1 MFFVSIDKPE
11 CKGENASAR
20 KVLKLVLSK
29 EGQARHI
36 TGSLGPLLWGPHL
49 FLRHSYVHADRHT
62 KAGWALENAMPEKAG
77 IPALPTVIFPLPS
90 LRSPS
95 SRRNSLQPGTAV
107 PALPCYAGRVP
118 RGALGPRTQRFGGAG
133 VPANR
138 WKGGAWG
145 NLGDYAEAQD
155 LREQRRRYP
164 EKAGLRCTPISVT
177 GG

>member
-1 MFFVSIDKPE
+1 
-11 CKGENASAR
+11 
-20 KVLKLVLSK
+20 
-29 EGQARHI
+29 
-36 TGSLGPLLWGPHL
+36 
-49 FLRHSYVHADRHT
+49 
-62 KAGWALENAMPEKAG
+62 MPEKAG